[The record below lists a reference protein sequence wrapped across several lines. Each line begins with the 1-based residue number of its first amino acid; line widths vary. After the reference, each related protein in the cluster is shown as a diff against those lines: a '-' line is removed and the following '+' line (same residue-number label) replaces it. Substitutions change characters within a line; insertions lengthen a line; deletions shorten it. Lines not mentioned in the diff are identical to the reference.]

1 MKLILNSDVKSLGRK
16 GDVVDV
22 AKGYARNYLLPKKLA
37 VVANSSNLKFAEA
50 LREKREIQAVANNEL
65 AESIK
70 TALADAKIV
79 ISQNTTD
86 EGTLYAA
93 VSNEQIVDAIKI
105 SSSDNNFFPLLK
117 TVFSGDKPV
126 IISTGLSNNKEIED
140 TLNYILS
147 KCKNTN
153 FKNELALLHCV
164 TAYPVEHKYANLK
177 SIKTIKDNFN
187 VTVGYSDHTLGI
199 NAAIASVALGA
210 RLIEKHFTKDKSTLQ
225 ISRYLYWRPRFFFKQ
240 NF

>member
-37 VVANSSNLKFAEA
+37 VVANSSNHKFAEA

-93 VSNEQIVDAIKI
+93 VSNEQIVDAIE
-105 SSSDNNFFPLLK
+105 
-117 TVFSGDKPV
+117 TFSGFRLEAEQINV
-126 IISTGLSNNKEIED
+126 ENQVKEIGLHSISIVLGPDAKFET
-140 TLNYILS
+140 TLEIIP
-147 KCKNTN
+147 
-153 FKNELALLHCV
+153 E
-164 TAYPVEHKYANLK
+164 
-177 SIKTIKDNFN
+177 
-187 VTVGYSDHTLGI
+187 
-199 NAAIASVALGA
+199 
-210 RLIEKHFTKDKSTLQ
+210 TK
-225 ISRYLYWRPRFFFKQ
+225 
-240 NF
+240 

>member
-93 VSNEQIVDAIKI
+93 VSNEQIVDAIE
-105 SSSDNNFFPLLK
+105 
-117 TVFSGDKPV
+117 TFSGFRLEAEQIDV
-126 IISTGLSNNKEIED
+126 ENQVKEIGLHSIFIVLGTDAKFET
-140 TLNYILS
+140 TLEIIP
-147 KCKNTN
+147 
-153 FKNELALLHCV
+153 E
-164 TAYPVEHKYANLK
+164 
-177 SIKTIKDNFN
+177 
-187 VTVGYSDHTLGI
+187 
-199 NAAIASVALGA
+199 
-210 RLIEKHFTKDKSTLQ
+210 TK
-225 ISRYLYWRPRFFFKQ
+225 
-240 NF
+240 

>member
-22 AKGYARNYLLPKKLA
+22 AKGYARNYLLPKNLA

-70 TALADAKIV
+70 SALADAKIV

-93 VSNEQIVDAIKI
+93 VSNEQIVDAIE
-105 SSSDNNFFPLLK
+105 
-117 TVFSGDKPV
+117 TFSGFRLEAEQIDV
-126 IISTGLSNNKEIED
+126 ENQVKEIGLHSISIVLGPDAKFET
-140 TLNYILS
+140 TLEIIP
-147 KCKNTN
+147 
-153 FKNELALLHCV
+153 E
-164 TAYPVEHKYANLK
+164 
-177 SIKTIKDNFN
+177 
-187 VTVGYSDHTLGI
+187 
-199 NAAIASVALGA
+199 
-210 RLIEKHFTKDKSTLQ
+210 TK
-225 ISRYLYWRPRFFFKQ
+225 
-240 NF
+240 

>member
-93 VSNEQIVDAIKI
+93 VS
-105 SSSDNNFFPLLK
+105 
-117 TVFSGDKPV
+117 
-126 IISTGLSNNKEIED
+126 LS
-140 TLNYILS
+140 
-147 KCKNTN
+147 
-153 FKNELALLHCV
+153 
-164 TAYPVEHKYANLK
+164 
-177 SIKTIKDNFN
+177 
-187 VTVGYSDHTLGI
+187 
-199 NAAIASVALGA
+199 
-210 RLIEKHFTKDKSTLQ
+210 LIH
-225 ISRYLYWRPRFFFKQ
+225 I
-240 NF
+240 

>member
-37 VVANSSNLKFAEA
+37 VVATSSNLKFAEA

-93 VSNEQIVDAIKI
+93 VSNEQIVDAIE
-105 SSSDNNFFPLLK
+105 
-117 TVFSGDKPV
+117 TFSGFRLEAEQIDV
-126 IISTGLSNNKEIED
+126 ENQVKEIGLHSISIVLGPDAKFET
-140 TLNYILS
+140 TLEIIP
-147 KCKNTN
+147 
-153 FKNELALLHCV
+153 E
-164 TAYPVEHKYANLK
+164 
-177 SIKTIKDNFN
+177 
-187 VTVGYSDHTLGI
+187 
-199 NAAIASVALGA
+199 
-210 RLIEKHFTKDKSTLQ
+210 TK
-225 ISRYLYWRPRFFFKQ
+225 
-240 NF
+240 

>member
-93 VSNEQIVDAIKI
+93 VSNEQIVDAIE
-105 SSSDNNFFPLLK
+105 
-117 TVFSGDKPV
+117 TFSGFRLEAEQIDV
-126 IISTGLSNNKEIED
+126 ENQVKEIGLHSISIVLGPDAKFD
-140 TLNYILS
+140 T
-147 KCKNTN
+147 
-153 FKNELALLHCV
+153 
-164 TAYPVEHKYANLK
+164 
-177 SIKTIKDNFN
+177 
-187 VTVGYSDHTLGI
+187 TLEI
-199 NAAIASVALGA
+199 IP
-210 RLIEKHFTKDKSTLQ
+210 ETK
-225 ISRYLYWRPRFFFKQ
+225 
-240 NF
+240 

>member
-70 TALADAKIV
+70 SALADAKIV

-93 VSNEQIVDAIKI
+93 VSNEQIVDAIE
-105 SSSDNNFFPLLK
+105 
-117 TVFSGDKPV
+117 TFSGFRLEAEQIDV
-126 IISTGLSNNKEIED
+126 ENQVKEIGLHSISIVLGPDAKFD
-140 TLNYILS
+140 T
-147 KCKNTN
+147 
-153 FKNELALLHCV
+153 
-164 TAYPVEHKYANLK
+164 
-177 SIKTIKDNFN
+177 
-187 VTVGYSDHTLGI
+187 TLEI
-199 NAAIASVALGA
+199 IP
-210 RLIEKHFTKDKSTLQ
+210 ETK
-225 ISRYLYWRPRFFFKQ
+225 
-240 NF
+240 

>member
-93 VSNEQIVDAIKI
+93 VSNEQIVDAIE
-105 SSSDNNFFPLLK
+105 
-117 TVFSGDKPV
+117 TFSGFRLEAEQINV
-126 IISTGLSNNKEIED
+126 ENQVKEIGLHSIFIVLGPD
-140 TLNYILS
+140 T
-147 KCKNTN
+147 KFDT
-153 FKNELALLHCV
+153 
-164 TAYPVEHKYANLK
+164 
-177 SIKTIKDNFN
+177 
-187 VTVGYSDHTLGI
+187 TLEI
-199 NAAIASVALGA
+199 IP
-210 RLIEKHFTKDKSTLQ
+210 ETK
-225 ISRYLYWRPRFFFKQ
+225 
-240 NF
+240 